1 MVPRETVSLFP
12 KSPDV
17 SRDKFEGNMKTL
29 GKQNLLV
36 SRGTIHKVLCYIF
49 RLPLKKL
56 YGKNVLLYLVHGLQL
71 QNCIT
76 VGMHLN
82 LVGHMTRNQPT
93 TVLILLS
100 DSLGTQQNELYS
112 M

>member
-1 MVPRETVSLFP
+1 MVLRETVSLFP
-12 KSPDV
+12 KSPNV
-17 SRDKFEGNMKTL
+17 SRDKFEENMKTL
-29 GKQNLLV
+29 GKTKLTSFQ
-36 SRGTIHKVLCYIF
+36 RDHTKKVLCFIF

-100 DSLGTQQNELYS
+100 DSLGT
-112 M
+112 